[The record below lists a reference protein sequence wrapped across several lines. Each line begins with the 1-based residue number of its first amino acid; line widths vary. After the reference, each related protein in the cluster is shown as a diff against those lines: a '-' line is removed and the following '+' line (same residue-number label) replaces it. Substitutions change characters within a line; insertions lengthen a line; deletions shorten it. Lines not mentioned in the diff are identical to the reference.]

1 MELKDIRTEIDKIDD
16 QLVELFTHR
25 MSCSEQ
31 VAQYKV
37 KNNMPIFNKKREN
50 EILQRVTSK
59 SGRYADCTRI
69 LFENIMEISRGLQHD
84 MIGTGKELCE
94 VLESAGIEIK
104 INENHDR
111 VACFGSAGSNTHIA
125 LMGLYPDC
133 EPVFY
138 GRFNEIFE
146 ALENKDADYGI
157 IPIENSSAGSVIDV
171 YDLMLQYRFYI
182 VSAAD
187 AKISHCIA
195 GIKSAELSDIK
206 KVYSKDQA
214 LAQCSDFIDEHDL
227 AAMLYESTS
236 AAAKMVSE
244 SGDRSFAAICSEY
257 AANEYGLKIF
267 SRNIQNDESNCTRF
281 IVISREPIITSDAD
295 KISLCFSVPHV
306 KGSLCSV
313 LSRFSSHGLNLTK
326 IESRPMVGKGFEYL
340 FYLDFTGNVQ
350 SEHIKKLLCS
360 LSEEL
365 PEFSFLGNY
374 AESSDKSVEC
384 LDTQVQC

>member
-1 MELKDIRTEIDKIDD
+1 MELKDIRTEIDEIDD
-16 QLVELFTHR
+16 RIVELFTRR
-25 MSCSEQ
+25 MSCSEE
-31 VAQYKV
+31 VARYKAE
-37 KNNMPIFNKKREN
+37 NNMPIFNEKRED
-50 EILQRVTSK
+50 EILQRVASK
-59 SGRYADCTRI
+59 SGRYADCTRM
-69 LFENIMEISRGLQHD
+69 LFENIIEISRGLQHD
-84 MIGTGKELCE
+84 IMGTGKELCE
-94 VLESAGIEIK
+94 VFESAGGEIR
-104 INENHDR
+104 INENHER

-125 LMGLYPDC
+125 LMRLYPDC

-138 GRFNEIFE
+138 SRFNEIFE
-146 ALENKDADYGI
+146 ALEAKEADYGI
-157 IPIENSSAGSVIDV
+157 IPIENSSAGSVTDV

-187 AKISHCIA
+187 TKISHCIA
-195 GIKSAELSDIK
+195 GISSAELSDIK
-206 KVYSKDQA
+206 EVYSKDQA
-214 LAQCSDFIDEHDL
+214 LAQCSDFIDGHGL

-244 SGDRSFAAICSEY
+244 SGDRSLAAICSEY
-257 AANEYGLKIF
+257 AADKYGLKIF
-267 SRNIQNDESNCTRF
+267 SRNIQNDKSNCTRF
-281 IVISREPIITSDAD
+281 IVISREPVITADAD
-295 KISLCFSVPHV
+295 KISLCFSVPHI

-374 AESSDKSVEC
+374 AESVEC
-384 LDTQVQC
+384 LNTQDA